1 MIPYEYIVYLKFKT
15 IPEIYIELYNNLPKG
30 IKILNN
36 DIIRM
41 KIKNDFLIPLKLKIK
56 KPPQTLKE
64 SNIYYI

>member
-1 MIPYEYIVYLKFKT
+1 MIHYEYIIYLKFKT
-15 IPEIYIELYNNLPKG
+15 IPEIFVELYYSLPEG